1 MSFIGEINKAFK
13 SEGFIRYLKNT
24 SWLFWG
30 KIIQMGMTF
39 LVTAAVARY
48 LDDTGFGLLNYAN
61 SVGTFFV
68 MFAAL
73 GLQSIVIRNLVEG
86 KEAERDKIVGTAL
99 MMRLVASTVGI
110 AGFLLIA
117 SFLPHTY
124 QENVLVF
131 LVILATL
138 FQAFDI
144 FDYYFQSKV
153 ISHYTVKVR
162 LFAVLLMVIMQLVLI
177 QIEAGLVW
185 FGVALLLRNVVVGI
199 GLGVVYGWK
208 FGNFRDLSIDKSYA
222 THLLKDAW
230 PLIFSD
236 LVVILYMTTDKIMLK
251 FLMGAEGDASV
262 GQYSA
267 ALKFSEVWYFIGP
280 VLTGSLFPAI
290 VNAKKKGNAL
300 YHSRLQNY
308 YNLMVWVAL
317 AITIPM
323 VTLGPWILTQDF
335 LFSDKYAD
343 AGPVL
348 VIHIWTLVFVFL
360 GLASSKHLI
369 AENQQRM
376 ELNRTMIG
384 AAVNIALN
392 FYLIP
397 RYGIRGAAFATLISQ
412 AIASYLAY
420 LLFPKYWYVFRMQ
433 TRALLLIDVFKKL
446 VGK

>member
-1 MSFIGEINKAFK
+1 MSFIGEINAAFK
-13 SEGFIRYLKNT
+13 SKGFVRYLKNT

-39 LVTAAVARY
+39 LVTAYVARY
-48 LDDTGFGLLNYAN
+48 LEDTGFGLLNYAN
-61 SVGTFFV
+61 GVGTFFI

-73 GLQSIVIRNLVEG
+73 GLQTIVIRNLVGNEVD
-86 KEAERDKIVGTAL
+86 RDRIIGTAL
-99 MMRLVASTVGI
+99 MMRLIAAIVGI
-110 AGFLLIA
+110 GGFLLIA
-117 SFLPHTY
+117 PLLPHTFE
-124 QENVLVF
+124 ENALVF
-131 LVILATL
+131 LVIVGTL

-144 FDYYFQSKV
+144 FDFYFQSKV

-162 LFAVLLMVIMQLVLI
+162 LIAILFMVIAQLTLI
-177 QIEAGLVW
+177 QLEAGLIW
-185 FGVALLLRNVVVGI
+185 FGVALLLRYIIVAI
-199 GLGVVYGWK
+199 GLSVVFNWK
-208 FGNFRDLSIDKSYA
+208 FGKIRDLRADKSYSRE
-222 THLLKDAW
+222 LLKDAW

-251 FLMGAEGDASV
+251 HMLGDMGASAV

-267 ALKFSEVWYFIGP
+267 ALKLSEVWYFIGP
-280 VLTGSLFPAI
+280 VLTGSFFPAI
-290 VNAKKKGNAL
+290 VNAQKKDRKL
-300 YHSRLQNY
+300 YLSRLQQY

-335 LFSDKYAD
+335 LFSDKYAA

-376 ELNRTMIG
+376 ELNRTMVG
-384 AAVNIALN
+384 AAVNIVLN
-392 FYLIP
+392 FILIP
-397 RYGIRGAAFATLISQ
+397 RYGIKGAAFATLISQ

-420 LLFPKYWYVFRMQ
+420 LFFPKYWYVFRMQ
-433 TRALLLIDVFKKL
+433 TRALLLIDVFRKL
-446 VGK
+446 AGK